1 MNGPPPSSTASERD
15 VVRVSS
21 VAAVAA
27 SIEYYD
33 FFIYGTAAALVFPAL
48 FFPEQSTV
56 TGLLLSFATFGVG
69 FLARPFGGVVFGHFG
84 DSVGRKKTLVVALV
98 LMGVVS
104 TAIGL
109 LPTYATIGIAA
120 PLLLVTLRFL
130 QGISLGGQMGGVILL
145 ATEAA
150 PPRRRGFFGSFSSI
164 GAPGGIL
171 LANLVFLLVTALVS
185 EEALMEWAWRIPFL
199 LSLAPIALALY
210 VHTRLEDTPAFR
222 RLQENRGAPATGAP
236 ARPRRSPVMTVLR
249 THPREVALA
258 VGSYIGLNVTY
269 YVFVTFVISYGTIV
283 ADVPRTTL
291 LTAVLIGSLGQ
302 CIGLPLAGALSD
314 RYGRRGI
321 QMVGAVATAAFGFV
335 LFPAVNTG
343 SFWVISA
350 ALVLGLGFV
359 HSLMYGVQPAFFSE
373 AFSTEVRYS
382 GVSLGIQIASVL
394 GGGFAP
400 LIATALAASYGWPS
414 VAVYMA
420 VACAVS
426 FVAVHLL
433 GRRRDTAGQEQE
445 RSGEAVTS

>member
-1 MNGPPPSSTASERD
+1 MGSPHPGTAASERD
-15 VVRVSS
+15 VFRVSS

-33 FFIYGTAAALVFPAL
+33 FFIYGTAAALVFPTL
-48 FFPEQSTV
+48 FFPEQSAV
-56 TGLLLSFATFGVG
+56 TALLLSFATFGVG
-69 FLARPFGGVVFGHFG
+69 FLARPLGGVVFGHFG

-109 LPTYATIGIAA
+109 LPTYATLGIAA
-120 PLLLVTLRFL
+120 PILLVVLRFV
-130 QGISLGGQMGGVILL
+130 QGISLGGQMGGVVLL

-150 PPRRRGFFGSFSSI
+150 PARRRGFFGSFSSI

-171 LANLVFLLVTALVS
+171 LANLVFLLVTAVVS
-185 EEALMEWAWRIPFL
+185 DEVFMGWAWRIPFL

-210 VHTRLEDTPAFR
+210 VHVKLEDTPAFQ
-222 RLQENRGAPATGAP
+222 RLQQDRNATAEAPVKP
-236 ARPRRSPVMTVLR
+236 ARSPIVTVLR

-269 YVFVTFVISYGTIV
+269 YMFVTFVISYGTTV
-283 ADVPRTTL
+283 ADVSRTTL
-291 LTAVLIGSLGQ
+291 LAAVLIGSLAQ
-302 CIGLPLAGALSD
+302 CVGLPLAGALSD
-314 RYGRRGI
+314 RYGRRSI
-321 QMVGAVATAAFGFV
+321 QMVGAAGTAAFGFV
-335 LFPAVNTG
+335 LFPAVQSG
-343 SFWVISA
+343 SFWIISL
-350 ALVLGLGFV
+350 ALVVGLGFV

-382 GVSLGIQIASVL
+382 GVSLGIQIASVI

-400 LIATALAASYGWPS
+400 MIATALDASYGWTS
-414 VAVYMA
+414 VAVYMT
-420 VACAVS
+420 VACAIS

-433 GRRRDTAGQEQE
+433 GRRQEATARATEPAG
-445 RSGEAVTS
+445 GGTV